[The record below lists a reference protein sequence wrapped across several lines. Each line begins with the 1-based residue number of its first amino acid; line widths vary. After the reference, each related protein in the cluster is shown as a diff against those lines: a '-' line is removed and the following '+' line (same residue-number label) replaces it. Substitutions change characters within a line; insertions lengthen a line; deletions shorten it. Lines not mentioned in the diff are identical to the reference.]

1 MRGAIKQRNVGR
13 RGAGRL
19 ALIAA
24 VLLLFAQTVAV
35 AHYHPR
41 LNGGHPSLATVLSAE
56 TGPCALCL
64 FACHFPV
71 SACAAPAMMQP
82 RAADHVAL
90 APSPGRAYATVR
102 SPAQTR
108 APPSVL
114 L

>member
-1 MRGAIKQRNVGR
+1 MRGAIKQRELGR
-13 RGAGRL
+13 RGAGRF

-24 VLLLFAQTVAV
+24 VLLLFAQSVAV

-41 LNGGHPSLATVLSAE
+41 LNGEHPSLTTVVSAE

-71 SACAAPAMMQP
+71 SASAAPAMMQP
-82 RAADHVAL
+82 QAADRVAL
-90 APSPGRAYATVR
+90 APSLGRAHTSGR

-108 APPSVL
+108 APPSVAL
-114 L
+114 